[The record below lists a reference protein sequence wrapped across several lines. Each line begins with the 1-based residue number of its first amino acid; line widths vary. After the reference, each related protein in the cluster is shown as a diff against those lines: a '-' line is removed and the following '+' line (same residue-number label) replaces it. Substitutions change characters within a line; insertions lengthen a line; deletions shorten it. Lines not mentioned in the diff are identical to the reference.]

1 MKGDTIKGLYKE
13 VYGKYEGTYTD
24 NPALTYITTDRYF
37 EKYVLQTEQGI
48 FEIWAG
54 GYREKN
60 DVELNNFEP
69 EHRLDSLA
77 GLKIVEV
84 VTEPDKLLLL
94 QLSNGIYFEIGLCP
108 EYNIHNH
115 PERYMK
121 LVKGDMA

>member
-1 MKGDTIKGLYKE
+1 MKGDIIKGLYKE
-13 VYGKYEGTYTD
+13 VYGKYEGAYIEND
-24 NPALTYITTDRYF
+24 GLTYITTDRYF
-37 EKYVLQTEQGI
+37 EKYVLQTQQGV

-60 DVELNNFEP
+60 DIELSGFETEQRF
-69 EHRLDSLA
+69 EHLA

-84 VTEPDKLLLL
+84 VTEPDKLLVLHL
-94 QLSNGIYFEIGLCP
+94 DNGTYFEVGLCP

-121 LVKGDMA
+121 LVKA